1 MDCRDSVR
9 THEAVVLRLSGSSG
23 HSDSPGE
30 LGEAEA
36 AWLSDHLSRCPACA
50 AEERRIAAAWERLGE
65 DVCAEPSPWFGARTE
80 ALLEAEV
87 RRRAAP
93 SPAPVLPIRPA
104 RPARSRL
111 MLRAA
116 TFLLAAA
123 GGWSIARYGRGSV
136 STSGGRAATI
146 PIVSHR
152 TVDVSDALPDLSMRP
167 RLSNVAFRPAEAA
180 GKVGVAFDV
189 TTRYTVTGRPDQKG
203 IADLLVYLM
212 SGAADTEGA
221 RGRAIEM
228 ASEVSKGPSAPSPDI
243 VAALAETARQDRN
256 PGVRK
261 KAVEALAQ
269 MTPSSATRDALVAVL
284 KSDENPAV
292 RIRAVE
298 GLARAAEALKDPA
311 TRDALRARA
320 VDERENGY
328 VRVQAA
334 QALSKLEM

>member
-1 MDCRDSVR
+1 MDCRDAVR
-9 THEAVVLRLSGSSG
+9 TREAVVLRLSA
-23 HSDSPGE
+23 E

-36 AWLSDHLSRCPACA
+36 AWLSSHLSRCPACA
-50 AEERRIAAAWERLGE
+50 EEELRLAAVWDRLGA
-65 DVCAEPSPWFGARTE
+65 DAGAAPSPWFGARTE

-87 RRRAAP
+87 RRLAALAP
-93 SPAPVLPIRPA
+93 PPAPVVSIRPA
-104 RPARSRL
+104 RPAGARSL
-111 MLRAA
+111 LRAA
-116 TFLLAAA
+116 AFLLAAA
-123 GGWSIARYGRGSV
+123 GGWAIARYGPDVVRKPGS
-136 STSGGRAATI
+136 GAATI
-146 PIVSHR
+146 PVVSHR

-167 RLSNVAFRPAEAA
+167 RLSNVAFRPADAA
-180 GKVGVAFDV
+180 GKVGVTFDV

-203 IADLLVYLM
+203 IADLLVYMM

-243 VAALAETARQDRN
+243 VAALAETASHDRN

-284 KSDENPAV
+284 RSDESPAV

-311 TRDALRARA
+311 TLDALRARA

>member
-1 MDCRDSVR
+1 MDCRDAVR
-9 THEAVVLRLSGSSG
+9 TREAAVLRLSG
-23 HSDSPGE
+23 E
-30 LGEAEA
+30 LPEAEA
-36 AWLSDHLSRCPACA
+36 AWLSDHLARCPAGLE
-50 AEERRIAAAWERLGE
+50 EERRFSATWDRIGA
-65 DVCAEPSPWFGARTE
+65 DVGTEPSPWFEARTE

-87 RRRAAP
+87 RRRTVLAP
-93 SPAPVLPIRPA
+93 PPHPVVAIHPA
-104 RPARSRL
+104 RPHGVRP
-111 MLRAA
+111 MLQAA
-116 TFLLAAA
+116 AFLLAAA
-123 GGWSIARYGRGSV
+123 GGWAVARYGP
-136 STSGGRAATI
+136 AALPTPGAGATTI
-146 PIVSHR
+146 PVVSHR
-152 TVDVSDALPDLSMRP
+152 TMDVSESLPDLSNRP
-167 RLSNVAFRPAEAA
+167 RLSNVVFRPADAA

-228 ASEVSKGPSAPSPDI
+228 VSEVSKGSSAPSPDI
-243 VAALAETARQDRN
+243 VAALSETARHDRN

-269 MTPSSATRDALVAVL
+269 LTPTAGTRDALVAVL
-284 KSDENPAV
+284 RTDENPAV
-292 RIRAVE
+292 RMRAIE

-311 TRDALRARA
+311 ALDALRARA

-334 QALSKLEM
+334 KFLSKMEM

>member
-1 MDCRDSVR
+1 MDCRDAVR
-9 THEAVVLRLSGSSG
+9 TREAVVLRVSG
-23 HSDSPGE
+23 HSGE

-50 AEERRIAAAWERLGE
+50 AEERRLAAAWDRLGT
-65 DVCAEPSPWFGARTE
+65 DPGAEPSPWFGARTE

-87 RRRAAP
+87 FRRAVP
-93 SPAPVLPIRPA
+93 PPAPVLPIRRT
-104 RPARSRL
+104 RPLAAGGL
-111 MLRAA
+111 FKAA

-123 GGWSIARYGRGSV
+123 GGWAIARYGPGAVRIP
-136 STSGGRAATI
+136 GGRVPMI
-146 PIVSHR
+146 PVVSHR
-152 TVDVSDALPDLSMRP
+152 TLDVSDGLPDLSMKP
-167 RLSNVAFRPAEAA
+167 RLSNVAFRPADAG

-269 MTPSSATRDALVAVL
+269 MTPSAETRDALVAVL

-298 GLARAAEALKDPA
+298 GLARAAAALKDPA
-311 TRDALRARA
+311 TMNALRARA

-334 QALSKLEM
+334 QALSKMEM

>member
-1 MDCRDSVR
+1 MDCRDAVR
-9 THEAVVLRLSGSSG
+9 SREAAVLRIS
-23 HSDSPGE
+23 GE

-50 AEERRIAAAWERLGE
+50 AEERSLAGAWDRIGE
-65 DVCAEPSPWFGARTE
+65 DAGAETSPWFGARTE

-87 RRRAAP
+87 RRRAGP
-93 SPAPVLPIRPA
+93 PPAPVLPIRRFRAIVAP
-104 RPARSRL
+104 PL
-111 MLRAA
+111 LRAA
-116 TFLLAAA
+116 TFFLAAA
-123 GGWSIARYGRGSV
+123 GGWAIARYGPGALTAPGRGV
-136 STSGGRAATI
+136 EMI
-146 PIVSHR
+146 PVVSHR
-152 TVDVSDALPDLSMRP
+152 TFDVSDALPDLSMRP
-167 RLSNVAFRPAEAA
+167 RLSNVAFRPADAG

-203 IADLLVYLM
+203 ISDLLVHMM

-228 ASEVSKGPSAPSPDI
+228 ASAVSKGPSAPSPEI
-243 VAALAETARQDRN
+243 VSALAETARQDRN

-269 MTPSSATRDALVAVL
+269 MTPSAATRDALVAVL
-284 KSDENPAV
+284 RSDENPAV

-298 GLARAAEALKDPA
+298 GLARAAAALKD
-311 TRDALRARA
+311 TTTLDALRARA

-334 QALSKLEM
+334 QALSRMEM